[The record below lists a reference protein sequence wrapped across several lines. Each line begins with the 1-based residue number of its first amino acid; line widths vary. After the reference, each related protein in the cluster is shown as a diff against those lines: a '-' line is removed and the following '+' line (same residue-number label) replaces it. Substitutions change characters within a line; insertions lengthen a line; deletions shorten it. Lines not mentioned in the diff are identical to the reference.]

1 MKGLLTENLELTGK
15 KILLRLD
22 LNVPLKDKR
31 ITELDR
37 INKIIPTIK
46 YLLKKK
52 SKIIILSHIG
62 RPKGK
67 IEPNLSLEPVSKKLS
82 KILSLKVKFV
92 KDEIDEKLNY
102 KIDTIKN
109 SSIIMLENI
118 RFNKGEEKNDHNF
131 AKKLSKLGEI
141 YVNDAFS
148 CCHRSH
154 ASINA
159 ITQYIPSYFG
169 IQIVEEISALKKI
182 TSEIKKPIT
191 CILGGS
197 KISTKINIISNL
209 IKNLIT
215 L

>member
-62 RPKGK
+62 
-67 IEPNLSLEPVSKKLS
+67 PNLTLEPVSKKLS
-82 KILSLKVKFV
+82 EILSLKVKFV
-92 KDEIDEKLNY
+92 KDKIDEKLNY

-154 ASINA
+154 ASIEA

-191 CILGGS
+191 CIL
-197 KISTKINIISNL
+197 
-209 IKNLIT
+209 
-215 L
+215 

>member
-31 ITELDR
+31 ISELDR

-67 IEPNLSLEPVSKKLS
+67 IEPNLTLEPVSKKLS
-82 KILSLKVKFV
+82 EILNLEVKLV

-109 SSIIMLENI
+109 SSIIKLENI

-131 AKKLSKLGEI
+131 AKK
-141 YVNDAFS
+141 AF
-148 CCHRSH
+148 
-154 ASINA
+154 
-159 ITQYIPSYFG
+159 
-169 IQIVEEISALKKI
+169 
-182 TSEIKKPIT
+182 
-191 CILGGS
+191 
-197 KISTKINIISNL
+197 
-209 IKNLIT
+209 
-215 L
+215 

>member
-67 IEPNLSLEPVSKKLS
+67 IEPNLTLEPVSKKLS
-82 KILSLKVKFV
+82 EILSLEVKLL
-92 KDEIDEKLNY
+92 KDKIDEKLNY

-131 AKKLSKLGEI
+131 AKKLSKL
-141 YVNDAFS
+141 
-148 CCHRSH
+148 
-154 ASINA
+154 
-159 ITQYIPSYFG
+159 
-169 IQIVEEISALKKI
+169 
-182 TSEIKKPIT
+182 
-191 CILGGS
+191 
-197 KISTKINIISNL
+197 
-209 IKNLIT
+209 
-215 L
+215 

>member
-1 MKGLLTENLELTGK
+1 MKGLLTENLKLAGK

-22 LNVPLKDKR
+22 LNVPLKNKK

-37 INKIIPTIK
+37 INKIIPTIN

-67 IEPNLSLEPVSKKLS
+67 IEPSLTLEPVSKKLS
-82 KILSLKVKFV
+82 EILSLEVKLV
-92 KDEIDEKLNY
+92 KDKIDEKLNY

-118 RFNKGEEKNDHNF
+118 RFNKGEELNDLEF
-131 AKKLSKLGEI
+131 SKKLSSFGDI

-148 CCHRSH
+148 CSHRAH
-154 ASINA
+154 ASIH
-159 ITQYIPSYFG
+159 
-169 IQIVEEISALKKI
+169 EISKFL
-182 TSEIKKPIT
+182 P
-191 CILGGS
+191 
-197 KISTKINIISNL
+197 
-209 IKNLIT
+209 
-215 L
+215 